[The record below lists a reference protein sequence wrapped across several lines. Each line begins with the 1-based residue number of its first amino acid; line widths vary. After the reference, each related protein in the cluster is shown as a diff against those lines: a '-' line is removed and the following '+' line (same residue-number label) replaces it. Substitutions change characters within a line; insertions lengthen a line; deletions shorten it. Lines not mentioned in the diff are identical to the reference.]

1 MNRSRMAEHFQT
13 GPWSAKASPN
23 ADENQG
29 DKSDNAEDND
39 KHSSPVTASEEESAV
54 NA

>member
-13 GPWSAKASPN
+13 GPWSAKASAN
-23 ADENQG
+23 ADENQE
-29 DKSDNAEDND
+29 DKADNAGCDD
-39 KHSSPVTASEEESAV
+39 KHSTVTALEEESAL